1 MFAAIAT
8 FWRAFGEL
16 FQALEVVCRTTR
28 KGADYCE
35 ILVDKEIAEAK
46 GKADQLSE

>member
-8 FWRAFGEL
+8 FFRAANEL
-16 FQALEVVCRTTR
+16 FAALEIACRTFR
-28 KGADYCE
+28 KGADLCE
-35 ILVDKEIAEAK
+35 VMVDKEIAEAQ